1 MRQYL
6 YLIFI
11 IKPYLL
17 SYNFIYTLL
26 KTKFEYNKKITINV
40 ELVVIFFKNLLIRI
54 FFGISVSI
62 YKQAKNIRKQAINIR
77 SLNSNNKIELFFFNL
92 LMIDLTTIN
101 RLEKSK
107 IYKESKNLCKFNPS
121 KEIITKF
128 IAKHFPRIGLL

>member
-1 MRQYL
+1 VRQYL
-6 YLIFI
+6 FLIFI

-26 KTKFEYNKKITINV
+26 KTKFEPNKKITINV
-40 ELVVIFFKNLLIRI
+40 ELLIIFFKNLLIRI
-54 FFGISVSI
+54 FFGISVST
-62 YKQAKNIRKQAINIR
+62 YKQAKNIQKQAINIM

-107 IYKESKNLCKFNPS
+107 IYKESKNLFKFNPS

-128 IAKHFPRIGLL
+128 ISKHFPRIELL